1 MPDETILPTKP
12 TIAEILIEFGET
24 DQPEMDM
31 LMRIKE
37 HHPKAT
43 KEEFEAAMAA
53 AMQAMGGPKLQEAA
67 KPTVSVIDVVDRI
80 VLQTF
85 DAAVESGEK
94 PHVRSLIKVAAGVI
108 DQHPARDVILP
119 WLAQEKLEGLFDSR
133 FRTRHRPGLGLQLA
147 LGRSHP
153 GGSRL
158 RTSGGLN
165 DARPG

>member
-1 MPDETILPTKP
+1 MPDNTTDSFPPPKP

-94 PHVRSLIKVAAGVI
+94 LHVRSLIKVAAGVI

-119 WLAQEKLEGLFDSR
+119 WLAQEKLEGLFDSLASER
-133 FRTRHRPGLGLQLA
+133 GIGLDWVFSSPWVEATQEDLDYE
-147 LGRSHP
+147 P
-153 GGSRL
+153 PE
-158 RTSGGLN
+158 
-165 DARPG
+165 D